1 VKLSAAI
8 LAKGWKELFRENDAR
23 IKQRPECPDLWV
35 TRARLLM
42 LEEGPED
49 QLSAFGLDEVERCI
63 LRALELDPGHLE
75 AIEEAAHYYDVV
87 LPDRAKAVMYAERY
101 IRLTEGIAQHMQ
113 AIIEGSN

>member
-1 VKLSAAI
+1 VKLSTAI
-8 LAKGWKELFRENDAR
+8 LAKGWKELFRENAAR

-87 LPDRAKAVMYAERY
+87 VPDRTKAVCMRSATFD
-101 IRLTEGIAQHMQ
+101 LPKGLPKT
-113 AIIEGSN
+113 